1 MSVPL
6 TEIEVEGV
14 GTIRHLNMW
23 QIGAMRKCSGA
34 NRYIAP
40 FAFSAG
46 MTVRQFKRLRPE
58 LQDAVRR
65 AYHRLTSPAAI
76 APPAEARPAG
86 PRLPRKGEHVP
97 EEKQIELGRR
107 LIEMK
112 KQLPRGH
119 FWLWIEEKS
128 GLCRTAAQ
136 RFMRASKEADRHG
149 DVPLSP

>member
-1 MSVPL
+1 MNAPV

-23 QIGAMRKCSGA
+23 QIGAMRKCQGA

-46 MTVRQFKRLRPE
+46 MTVRQFKRLSPE
-58 LQDAVRR
+58 LQEAARQ
-65 AYHRLTSPAAI
+65 AYHRLTSPANMV
-76 APPAEARPAG
+76 PSPEAQAQQQAR
-86 PRLPRKGEHVP
+86 RLPRKGEHVP

-119 FWLWIEEKS
+119 FGLWLEEKS
-128 GLCRTAAQ
+128 GLCKRAAQ
-136 RFMRASKEADRHG
+136 RFMRAAKEADQQKRSAG
-149 DVPLSP
+149 